1 MKNEAVNVKAC
12 STLVSVLI
20 SSVLREWEYFAIG

>member
-12 STLVSVLI
+12 NALVSVLT
-20 SSVLREWEYFAIG
+20 SSGLREWEYFATA